1 MPFGIRVDDI
11 SPSAEDL
18 VNQIMAGAADELQKT
33 TEEHVKRRQDIVRFW
48 SNRTR
53 PRWSSKF
60 KWSDFIIQW
69 DIQLQEKGKPYWT
82 WIDETGTR
90 PHLIRARNA
99 PRLAWR
105 TGGSPK
111 TRANPPRFGPG
122 RPANG
127 PWAFAKVVRHP
138 GFKPRRFS
146 DMINKDMGK
155 AEVNAIIVGSARG
168 S

>member
-1 MPFGIRVDDI
+1 MRFAIRVSSIKPDADT
-11 SPSAEDL
+11 A
-18 VNQIMAGAADELQKT
+18 VNRIMADIADELQKT
-33 TEEHVKRRQDIVRFW
+33 TEEHVKRRKDIVRFW

-53 PRWSSKF
+53 PQWSSKF
-60 KWSDFIIQW
+60 KSSDFIIEWQ
-69 DIQLQEKGKPYWT
+69 IQLQERDKPYWT
-82 WIDETGTR
+82 WIDETGTK

-111 TRANPPRFGPG
+111 TRANPPRFGAG
-122 RPANG
+122 RRANG
-127 PWAFAKVVRHP
+127 PWRFAKVVRHP

-146 DMINKDMGK
+146 DMINKDMGE